1 MKGIGP
7 TEILVILGIV
17 VLLFGGKKLPELAR
31 GSGKALRIFK
41 TEVKALDDDDDADA
55 ADDGKPEI
63 KAATPDINRVDSHR
77 ADSHRADNHRAD
89 PAEKP
94 EQA

>member
-1 MKGIGP
+1 MFKQLGP

-41 TEVKALDDDDDADA
+41 TEVKAIDSDDRGDDDEKSDA
-55 ADDGKPEI
+55 A
-63 KAATPDINRVDSHR
+63 VD
-77 ADSHRADNHRAD
+77 
-89 PAEKP
+89 EKS
-94 EQA
+94 ERT